1 MADSVALTGIVV
13 SGVLGPSVGAWW
25 ALRRLRT
32 EHENARV
39 LADRADLRVVLPEM
53 ARDLSRAGRM
63 RGAVQGQFF
72 THGASAAVKA
82 QETVANL
89 NEAARDVDLHSAT
102 LSLRL
107 GAGHPITE
115 AYVRAFDALREA
127 SSAVALAYGPGA
139 IDGREAWEQLKR
151 SDEAFASAQAD
162 FLDEAHKVAASQLEP
177 RRRRRRFL
185 ARRTTSD
192 QEGTRR

>member
-1 MADSVALTGIVV
+1 MTDSVALTGIVV

-63 RGAVQGQFF
+63 RGAVQSAFL
-72 THGASAAVKA
+72 THGASPAVKA
-82 QETVANL
+82 RETVDNL
-89 NEAARDVDLHSAT
+89 NEAARDVDLHGAT

-107 GAGHPITE
+107 GARHPITE
-115 AYVRAFDALREA
+115 AYVRAFI
-127 SSAVALAYGPGA
+127 P
-139 IDGREAWEQLKR
+139 Q
-151 SDEAFASAQAD
+151 ASA
-162 FLDEAHKVAASQLEP
+162 P
-177 RRRRRRFL
+177 RRCRL
-185 ARRTTSD
+185 ARPAAKRAAARPCD
-192 QEGTRR
+192 RMDA